1 MPMVS
6 TPAPRRR
13 RTAASSRD
21 AASSSRMT
29 PGWGLLEPH
38 TASVAGELPAFQG
51 SDNRVAIANR
61 AACGVHE
68 ISPTLHFREEARLVI
83 TLYVLHS
90 VATHPAGH
98 IWGGACSDTIAFQAA
113 RSRVLLGGR
122 DQEFMQY
129 LNSRWKRNASSE
141 AMRLGQARTP
151 SMSDRRL
158 RLSSIRRA
166 MSP

>member
-1 MPMVS
+1 VGVAGTTHRERS
-6 TPAPRRR
+6 R
-13 RTAASSRD
+13 RTARFPGFGQSRRDRKPCRVWCSRD
-21 AASSSRMT
+21 QPHASFS
-29 PGWGLLEPH
+29 G
-38 TASVAGELPAFQG
+38 A
-51 SDNRVAIANR
+51 
-61 AACGVHE
+61 
-68 ISPTLHFREEARLVI
+68 EARLVI

-98 IWGGACSDTIAFQAA
+98 IWGGACNDTIAFQAA
-113 RSRVLLGGR
+113 LSRVLLGGR

-166 MSP
+166 MSLKLSSALASAAFKSRQHSYRPSP